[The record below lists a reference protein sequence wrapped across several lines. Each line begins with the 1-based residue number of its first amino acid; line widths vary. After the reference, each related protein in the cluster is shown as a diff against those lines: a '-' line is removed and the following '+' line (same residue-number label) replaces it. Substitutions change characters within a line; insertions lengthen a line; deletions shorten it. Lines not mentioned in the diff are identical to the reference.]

1 MGRILIDIL
10 TKRRPTM
17 FPKIRCIR
25 LILLLA
31 ASLIPLRAIGQEAAS
46 PPQQHESR
54 EKEDSQKR
62 AAREKEEAQK
72 RAARQQQDAERRA
85 EALRALAR
93 RLDVGPASVIADI
106 GAGNGRDTW
115 VFAEIVGEGGKV
127 YAEEIEEGKT
137 KSLKEAAEKRG
148 LAQVQA
154 VLGDFGDPRLPADSA
169 DMAFMHQVYHH
180 LSQPREML
188 QGIWRAL
195 KPGGHLV
202 VVDRRLGTLADW
214 APVADRTRKHFW
226 TAETTVVREARE
238 QGFLFVE
245 GAEDIWH
252 EKEAFVLVFQRPRG
266 LAAPDRD
273 PDPPSKLSEAAVRR
287 LLPAAGQPCSR
298 VAFVALGEGRKLI
311 APILKATSAAA
322 VDIVLE
328 EWATQK
334 DERPPLPSGV
344 EMPSVLTASG
354 DPNLG
359 PDPIDAVYFLDTYHL
374 LFHGPQLLAK
384 LQERLVPTGRIYVL
398 DRRAPR
404 PVTRREASHRRMI
417 APAMVTEEMAK
428 AGLDLLREEP
438 LPAADR
444 FLLVFG
450 KAADK

>member
-1 MGRILIDIL
+1 ML
-10 TKRRPTM
+10 
-17 FPKIRCIR
+17 PKIRCIR
-25 LILLLA
+25 LILLLIA
-31 ASLIPLRAIGQEAAS
+31 GLFPLRAIGQQVAS
-46 PPQQHESR
+46 PPQQQESR

-115 VFAEIVGEGGKV
+115 VFAEIVGKDGKV

-154 VLGDFGDPRLPADSA
+154 MLEISAIRDCRRIRSTWRSCTRCITTVAAARDAPGDLEGTQAR
-169 DMAFMHQVYHH
+169 
-180 LSQPREML
+180 
-188 QGIWRAL
+188 RA
-195 KPGGHLV
+195 PGGRRPAVGTPGRLGAGRGADREALLDGRD
-202 VVDRRLGTLADW
+202 DRR
-214 APVADRTRKHFW
+214 
-226 TAETTVVREARE
+226 ARGPRA
-238 QGFLFVE
+238 GFLFV
-245 GAEDIWH
+245 GSAEDIWH

-273 PDPPSKLSEAAVRR
+273 PDPPSKLSEAPARR
-287 LLPAAGQPCSR
+287 MLPAAGQPCSR

-384 LQERLVPTGRIYVL
+384 LQERLVPKGRIYVL

-417 APAMVTEEMAK
+417 APETVTEEMAK
-428 AGLDLLREEP
+428 AGFDLLARRAAPGRRP
-438 LPAADR
+438 LPAR
-444 FLLVFG
+444 VRQG
-450 KAADK
+450 G